1 MTARDEA
8 PDPARIAAD
17 ADVLAADLL
26 LGGVARDALNQVRR
40 HSWVELVASDQLLAD
55 AAVVVRG
62 LADRS
67 VATAWRARLDQL
79 RVPVEQPEQ
88 DHPGLASAY
97 RGGAAH
103 LLSFDESLT
112 ATDTNLGLQPH
123 AKLSVLTPTAFDRLF
138 DPAALYEARN
148 DEPYPG
154 PDGHWE

>member
-1 MTARDEA
+1 MRDEP
-8 PDPARIAAD
+8 PDPARLVAD

-26 LGGVARDALNQVRR
+26 VGGAARDALNQVRR

-55 AAVVVRG
+55 ATAVIRR

-67 VATAWRARLDQL
+67 VATAWRARLDPL
-79 RVPVEQPEQ
+79 RVSVGQPEQ

-123 AKLSVLTPTAFDRLF
+123 ARLSVLTPTAFDRLF

-148 DEPYPG
+148 DGPYPG
-154 PDGHWE
+154 PDGDRN